1 MSNPPRKTVRM
12 KLIRTSWHT
21 INELETTANF
31 GDARLTVFADSR
43 EIPRVRTPD
52 FANVIINRNG
62 TSP

>member
-1 MSNPPRKTVRM
+1 M